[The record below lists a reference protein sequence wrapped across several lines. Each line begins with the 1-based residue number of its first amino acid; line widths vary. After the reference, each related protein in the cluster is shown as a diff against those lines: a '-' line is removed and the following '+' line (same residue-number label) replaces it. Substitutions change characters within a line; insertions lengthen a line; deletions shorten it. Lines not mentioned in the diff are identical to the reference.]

1 MMRRVLPLML
11 LIVVTNM
18 VMLGSVLANRA
29 GEPNATLLLMER
41 ELHLERGSDRD
52 SSQKLRLWT
61 QAWRSYPTDSS
72 AEKWLTR
79 DKLAT
84 LGFLCRTSV
93 DKPPAQRP
101 CGLPRRAFVVY
112 EYDGPSWQIYSAELQ
127 RAASPGW
134 TPEIKRNEVRY
145 GSRLIA
151 LDAALDP
158 AALRRAYPDERR
170 HLILAVNISAW
181 LTVSQQST
189 APVVSSRI
197 EPLTTTLIVPLRFR
211 DRLSTLAPS
220 DWLLSK
226 EPRYAVKVAVGRH
239 LEPWILAID
248 PIDTVAAP
256 H

>member
-1 MMRRVLPLML
+1 MSRVLPLIAL
-11 LIVVTNM
+11 VVVTNLA
-18 VMLGSVLANRA
+18 MLASARANRA
-29 GEPNATLLLMER
+29 GEPDATLLLTER

-52 SSQKLRLWT
+52 SSQKLQLQT
-61 QAWRSYPTDSS
+61 QAWRSYPPDSS
-72 AEKWLTR
+72 ADKWLTR

-93 DKPPAQRP
+93 DRAPWQRP

-112 EYDGPSWQIYSAELQ
+112 AYDGPSWQIYSAELQ
-127 RAASPGW
+127 HAASPGW
-134 TPEIKRNEVRY
+134 TPEMKRNEVRY

-151 LDAALDP
+151 FDAALDP
-158 AALRRAYPDERR
+158 AALRRAYPDGRR
-170 HLILAVNISAW
+170 YLILAANISAW
-181 LTVSQQST
+181 LTVSQPST

-197 EPLTTTLIVPLRFR
+197 EPLTTTLIVPLPFR

-226 EPRYAVKVAVGRH
+226 EPRYAVKVAIGGH

-248 PIDTVAAP
+248 PIDTGAEP